1 MLETSWRN
9 NRMTKE
15 IKTGNITTGGKQPLT
30 LIAGP
35 CVIESRELCFRIG
48 EEVKAICESLGI
60 QYVFKASYDKAN
72 RLSATTPRGP
82 GIDDGLQI
90 LADIREHLGVPVLTD
105 VHEVCQV
112 KDAASVVDILQ
123 IPAFLCRQ
131 TDLVTAAAQTG
142 KTVNI
147 KKGQFLA
154 PSDMLNIIKK
164 VELTGNTNILVTERG
179 VSFGYGNLVV
189 DMRSLAIMRE
199 MGYPVVFDGT
209 HSVQRP
215 GGLGTATGG
224 DREFVPHLVRAACAV
239 GIDALFLEV
248 HPDPASALSD
258 AATMLPLSDLRSV
271 LVQAKEIDTMVRIR
285 EFE

>member
-1 MLETSWRN
+1 
-9 NRMTKE
+9 MTKE

-35 CVIESRELCFRIG
+35 CAIESRELCYKIG
-48 EEVKAICESLGI
+48 EEVKAICESLDI
-60 QYVFKASYDKAN
+60 QYIFKASYDKAN

-82 GIDDGLQI
+82 GIDEGLQI
-90 LADIREHLGVPVLTD
+90 LADVREHLGVPVLTD

-112 KDAASVVDILQ
+112 KDVASVVDILQ

-179 VSFGYGNLVV
+179 VSFGYGNLIV

-258 AATMLPLSDLRSV
+258 AATMLPLSCLRSV

>member
-1 MLETSWRN
+1 
-9 NRMTKE
+9 MTRE
-15 IKTGNITTGGKQPLT
+15 IKIENIIAGGKQPLL

-35 CVIESRELCFRIG
+35 CAIEGLDLCLKIG
-48 EEVKAICESLGI
+48 KEVKTICEGLGI
-60 QYVFKASYDKAN
+60 QYIFKSSYDKAN
-72 RLSATTPRGP
+72 RLSSTTPRGP
-82 GIDDGLQI
+82 GLHEGLQI
-90 LADIREHLGVPVLTD
+90 LTEVRRQLNVPIITD

-112 KDAASVVDILQ
+112 DDVASVVDIIQ

-131 TDLVTAAAQTG
+131 TDLVISAAETG
-142 KTVNI
+142 KTINV

-164 VELTGNTNILVTERG
+164 VESTGNTNILVTERG

-189 DMRSLAIMRE
+189 DMRSLAIMRD

-209 HSVQRP
+209 HSIQRP

-258 AATMLPLSDLRSV
+258 AATMLPLSDLRNV
-271 LVQAKEIDTMVRIR
+271 LTQAKAIDTMVRIR

>member
-1 MLETSWRN
+1 
-9 NRMTKE
+9 MTKE
-15 IKTGNITTGGKQPLT
+15 IRTGNITTGGKKPLT

-35 CVIESRELCFRIG
+35 CVIESRSLCFQIG
-48 EEVKAICESLGI
+48 EEVKSICEDLNI

-72 RLSATTPRGP
+72 RLSSTSPRGP
-82 GIDDGLQI
+82 GMDEGLQI
-90 LADIREHLGVPVLTD
+90 LADIREHLSVPVLTD
-105 VHEVCQV
+105 VHEVSQV

-131 TDLVTAAAQTG
+131 TDLVVAAAQTG
-142 KTVNI
+142 KTVNV

-164 VELTGNTNILVTERG
+164 VESTGNTNILVTERG

-248 HPDPASALSD
+248 HPDPASAFSD
-258 AATMLPLSDLRSV
+258 AATMLPLGDLRKV
-271 LVQAKEIDTMVRIR
+271 LMQAQEIDTMVRIR